1 MFLCGVGLGVFFTPC
16 MAVVTLYMHLYVLS
30 FVEVVKEQHQE
41 KPKSKQKE
49 EVILQ
54 IDTKHSTEEKKRKIN
69 NTGEI
74 ESIYCILL
82 CFHKESPSLMIL

>member
-1 MFLCGVGLGVFFTPC
+1 MYCG
-16 MAVVTLYMHLYVLS
+16 LS
-30 FVEVVKEQHQE
+30 FVEVVEEHHQE
-41 KPKSKQKE
+41 KAKSKQKE

-54 IDTKHSTEEKKRKIN
+54 IDTKHSTEEKRKRIIN

-74 ESIYCILL
+74 YSIYCILF